1 MVRMIEGLRPI
12 PSQCPVCERALYI
25 ERVRCTTC
33 GTAVEGRFA
42 LGWPAR
48 LSREQLAFVRVFVT
62 CGGKIKDVEEKLGI
76 SYPTVVSRLDEVIAA
91 VAGADESPAPAPAPR
106 SSSRR
111 EILERLSRG
120 ELDAR
125 EAERLL
131 KKEKS

>member
-1 MVRMIEGLRPI
+1 MVRMIEGLHPI
-12 PSQCPVCERALYI
+12 PSQCPVCTRALYL
-25 ERVRCTTC
+25 ERVRCTAC

-42 LGWPAR
+42 LDWPAR
-48 LSREQLAFVRVFVT
+48 LTREQLAFVRVFVT

-91 VAGADESPAPAPAPR
+91 VAGADDPPPPPAPR

-125 EAERLL
+125 DAERLL
-131 KKEKS
+131 KKEKP